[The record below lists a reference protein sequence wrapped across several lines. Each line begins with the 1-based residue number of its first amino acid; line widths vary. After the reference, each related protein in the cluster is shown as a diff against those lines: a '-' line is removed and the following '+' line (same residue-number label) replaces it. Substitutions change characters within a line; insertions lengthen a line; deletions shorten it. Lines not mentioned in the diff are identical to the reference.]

1 MADETQRDSLFAP
14 AAPNSRLGIFGVD
27 DATLKLARELAPT
40 LGAKIDGALAL
51 HFERL
56 AGHPTMGAASRM
68 HGPGLRTEMAH
79 HARSLFEAKFGDA
92 YAVSLRR
99 AVQAETASPF
109 GPRTHAVLAMTA
121 MRSLFPEIARRHRF
135 SSRQTARDC
144 VKLAEFLIVDL
155 VNALGDIHAM
165 RAEQTTRYV
174 TDIAALADDFRQQV
188 EQVSSETEEAA
199 ATLSRVA
206 ASSAT
211 ASRRAGETSDASRQS
226 WSKVRERAS
235 QTVASIGQL
244 RQSIGE
250 IDRRTQESAEIAA
263 ETVTVA
269 GEARGTIESLAALV
283 SEVGSVVGL
292 ISEIAAQTNLLALNA
307 TIEAARAGEAG
318 RGFAVVA
325 SEVKSL
331 SAQTSGATEAIGSR
345 IEAIRQATSRC
356 VDAMAR
362 IDQSV
367 SGMAGNMSAVAGA
380 VTQQFSVS
388 EGIARDAQATTD
400 EIEAALTLAA
410 EALSA
415 MERVGASVGE
425 MNTRSAAVGTVAAGL
440 AENLNRFVKSVSD
453 RLTA

>member
-1 MADETQRDSLFAP
+1 MADDTQRDSLFAP
-14 AAPNSRLGIFGVD
+14 AAPDSRLAIFGVD
-27 DATLKLARELAPT
+27 DATLKLAKALAPT
-40 LGAKIDGALAL
+40 LDAAIDAAIAL

-56 AGHPTMGAASRM
+56 DGHPTMGAASRA
-68 HGPGLRTEMAH
+68 HGADLRAEMAQ
-79 HARSLFEAKFGDA
+79 HARTLFEASFDHA
-92 YAVSLRR
+92 YATSLRR

-121 MRSLFPEIARRHRF
+121 MRSLFPEIARRRRF
-135 SSRQTARDC
+135 SPRQTARDC

-211 ASRRAGETSDASRQS
+211 ASHRAGQTTEASRQS
-226 WSKVRERAS
+226 WNRVRERAS
-235 QTVASIGQL
+235 QTVDSIGQL

-250 IDRRTQESAEIAA
+250 IDRRTQESAGIAA
-263 ETVTVA
+263 ETVTAA
-269 GEARGTIESLAALV
+269 GEARRTIESLAALV

-331 SAQTSGATEAIGSR
+331 SAQTSSATEAIGGR
-345 IEAIRQATSRC
+345 IEAIRQATARC

-367 SGMAGNMSAVAGA
+367 SGMAGNTSAVAGA
-380 VTQQFSVS
+380 VTQQFAVS

-400 EIEAALTLAA
+400 EIESALTLAA

-415 MERVGASVGE
+415 MERVGASVDE
-425 MNTRSAAVGTVAAGL
+425 MNVRSAAVGTVAAGL

>member
-14 AAPNSRLGIFGVD
+14 AAPNSRLAIFGVD

-40 LGAKIDGALAL
+40 LGAAIDAAMAL

-56 AGHPTMGAASRM
+56 DGHPTMGPASRA
-68 HGPGLRTEMAH
+68 HGADLRTEMAQ
-79 HARSLFEAKFGDA
+79 HARTLFEGTFDEA
-92 YAVSLRR
+92 YAASLRR
-99 AVQAETASPF
+99 AVLAETASPF

-121 MRSLFPEIARRHRF
+121 MRSVFPEIARLHRF
-135 SSRQTARDC
+135 SPQRTARDC

-211 ASRRAGETSDASRQS
+211 ASRRAGETTDASRQS
-226 WSKVRERAS
+226 WNKVRERAS

-250 IDRRTQESAEIAA
+250 IDRRTQESAGIAA
-263 ETVTVA
+263 ETVTAA
-269 GEARGTIESLAALV
+269 GEARRTIESLAALV

-345 IEAIRQATSRC
+345 IEAIRQATERC

-367 SGMAGNMSAVAGA
+367 SGMAGNTSAVAGA
-380 VTQQFSVS
+380 VTQQFAVS

-415 MERVGASVGE
+415 MERVGASVDE

>member
-14 AAPNSRLGIFGVD
+14 AAPNSRLAIFGVD
-27 DATLKLARELAPT
+27 DATLRLARELAPT
-40 LGAKIDGALAL
+40 LDAAIDAAMAL

-56 AGHPTMGAASRM
+56 DAHPTMGAASRA
-68 HGPGLRTEMAH
+68 HGADLRTEMAQ
-79 HARSLFEAKFGDA
+79 HARTLFEGQFDEA
-92 YAVSLRR
+92 YAASLRR
-99 AVQAETASPF
+99 AVLCETASPF

-121 MRSLFPEIARRHRF
+121 MRSVFPEIARRHRF
-135 SSRQTARDC
+135 SSRRTARDC

-165 RAEQTTRYV
+165 RAERTTRYV

-206 ASSAT
+206 ASSAA
-211 ASRRAGETSDASRQS
+211 ASHRAGETTEASRQS
-226 WSKVRERAS
+226 WNEVRERAT

-250 IDRRTQESAEIAA
+250 IDRRTRESADIAA
-263 ETVTVA
+263 DTVAAA
-269 GEARGTIESLAALV
+269 GEARRTIEGLAALV

-367 SGMAGNMSAVAGA
+367 SGMAGNTAAVAGA
-380 VTQQFSVS
+380 VTQQFTVS

-400 EIEAALTLAA
+400 EIEAALKLAA
-410 EALSA
+410 EALQA
-415 MERVGASVGE
+415 MERVGASVDE

-440 AENLNRFVKSVSD
+440 AENLNRFVRSVSE

>member
-14 AAPNSRLGIFGVD
+14 AAPNSRLAIFGVD
-27 DATLKLARELAPT
+27 DATLKLARALAPT
-40 LGAKIDGALAL
+40 LDAAIDAAMAL

-56 AGHPTMGAASRM
+56 DRHPSMGAASRAY
-68 HGPGLRTEMAH
+68 GADLRAEMAR
-79 HARSLFEAKFGDA
+79 HARALFEGPFDESYPA
-92 YAVSLRR
+92 SLRR
-99 AVQAETASPF
+99 AVLCETASPF

-121 MRSLFPEIARRHRF
+121 MRCVFPEIARRHRF
-135 SSRQTARDC
+135 SPERTSREC
-144 VKLAEFLIVDL
+144 VKLAEFLLVDL

-165 RAEQTTRYV
+165 RAEQTTRYAMDV
-174 TDIAALADDFRQQV
+174 AALADGFRQQV
-188 EQVSSETEEAA
+188 EQVSSETKEVA

-206 ASSAT
+206 ESSAS
-211 ASRRAGETSDASRQS
+211 ASRRAGETTDASRQS
-226 WSKVRERAS
+226 WTRVRERAT

-263 ETVTVA
+263 QTVA
-269 GEARGTIESLAALV
+269 AAGDAKRTIESLAALV

-331 SAQTSGATEAIGSR
+331 SAQTSGATEAIGGR

-367 SGMAGNMSAVAGA
+367 SDMAGNTSAVAGA
-380 VTQQFSVS
+380 VTEQFAVS
-388 EGIARDAQATTD
+388 AGIARDAQATTD
-400 EIEAALTLAA
+400 EIDAALELAA
-410 EALSA
+410 EALAA
-415 MERVGASVGE
+415 MDHVGASVSE
-425 MNTRSAAVGTVAAGL
+425 MNARSAAVGTVAAGL
-440 AENLNRFVKSVSD
+440 AENLNHFVTSVSD